1 MIAESAFE
9 AARRTALIL
18 LPEII
23 LLLTA
28 VGMMTA
34 SAFVRAPRRIWCRI
48 GGWALLA
55 AFAALLAVS
64 GQETDLY
71 ASVALNDE
79 LSIGARVILLLTGL
93 IVLGLAHDE
102 PADDRAG
109 EFFGALLM
117 IDAGAMLVATAN
129 ELVFLFVGLELVS
142 IPTYLLLYLTRR
154 NRSTQEAATK
164 YFYLSIFASALLLY
178 GLAFLYGTTGISNLK
193 AVAMLLEDLPVN
205 APADKLALITQYQIA
220 LIAIVF
226 VMAGLCFRVAAVPLH
241 FYAPDVYQGSPI
253 VVAAVLAW
261 VPKAVG
267 FLAMIRALTAVFS
280 VATGPL
286 VDKAVILAWVIAAA
300 TMTLGTFVA
309 LLQEDLKRLLAY
321 SSIAHAGYLMIGVA
335 VAFANG
341 RRATALYQGNEG
353 ILFYLVAYALMTLGT
368 FGAFIALRL
377 RDRPVETVEDLA
389 GVGWTQPGMAIGL
402 AICLLSLSG
411 IPPLVGFWGKFEI
424 FTAALAA
431 TGDDSWAFA
440 ILAIIGVLNAAIGA
454 YYYLRIVVLMYL
466 SPSREPVH
474 LRGGWPVAAAVGA
487 CAGLTV
493 VLGLF
498 WTPLAA
504 TARSAARSAA
514 AHPAPVSPR
523 VDVEV
528 TGVATH
534 GAAAAF

>member
-1 MIAESAFE
+1 MMAENAF
-9 AARRTALIL
+9 AAAQQTALIL

-28 VGMMTA
+28 IGMMTA
-34 SAFVRAPRRIWCRI
+34 SAFLQQPRRRWCYV
-48 GGWALLA
+48 GVCALLA
-55 AFAALLAVS
+55 ALTALVAVS
-64 GQETDLY
+64 QQETDMY
-71 ASVALNDE
+71 ASVALNDD
-79 LSIGARVILLLTGL
+79 LSFWARLVLLLTGL
-93 IVLGLAHDE
+93 IVIGLAHEE

-117 IDAGAMLVATAN
+117 IDAGAMLVAAAN

-142 IPTYLLLYLTRR
+142 MPTYLLLYLSRRDAATR
-154 NRSTQEAATK
+154 EAATK
-164 YFYLSIFASALLLY
+164 YFFLSIFASGLLLY

-193 AVAMLLEDLPVN
+193 AVTFLIE
-205 APADKLALITQYQIA
+205 KLRYIPHPQLG

-226 VMAGLCFRVAAVPLH
+226 VMAGLCFRVAAVPLQS
-241 FYAPDVYQGSPI
+241 YAPDVYQGSPMVI
-253 VVAAVLAW
+253 AALLAW

-267 FLAMIRALTAVFS
+267 FLAILRAVTAVFS
-280 VATGPL
+280 IATEPL
-286 VDKAVILAWVIAAA
+286 VVKAIILCWVIAAA
-300 TMTLGTFVA
+300 TMTLGNFLA
-309 LLQEDLKRLLAY
+309 LLQENLKRLLAY

-341 RRATALYQGNEG
+341 QRATLLYHGSEG

-368 FGAFIALRL
+368 FGVIIGLRL
-377 RDRPVETVEDLA
+377 PDRPVERVEDLA
-389 GVGWTQPGMAIGL
+389 GLGWTRPWPAIAL

-411 IPPLVGFWGKFEI
+411 IPPLMGFWAKFEI

-431 TGDDSWAFA
+431 QTADERWWFPL
-440 ILAIIGVLNAAIGA
+440 LAVIGVLNAAIGA

-466 SPSREPVH
+466 SPDQEREPVQI
-474 LRGGWPVAAAVGA
+474 RGGWPVAAAVGA

-498 WTPLAA
+498 WTPVAA
-504 TARSAARSAA
+504 TARVAAQSAA

-523 VDVEV
+523 VEIPEF
-528 TGVATH
+528 T
-534 GAAAAF
+534 AAAVEDDR